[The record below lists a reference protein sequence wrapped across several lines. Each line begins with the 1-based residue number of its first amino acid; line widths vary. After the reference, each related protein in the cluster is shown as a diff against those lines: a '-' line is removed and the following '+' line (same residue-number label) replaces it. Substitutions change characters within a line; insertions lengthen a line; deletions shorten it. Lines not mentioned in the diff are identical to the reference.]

1 MHPESTRLRQLI
13 PPLFVIALLA
23 SVLLALTPWRALGL
37 VVPALYLLVL
47 GTGTVGVLF
56 KTRDSAAFGFPLA
69 VATMHVTWGIGFLAG
84 R

>member
-23 SVLLALTPWRALGL
+23 SGILAFTPWRGLSLVVPILYIAVLLAGTAG
-37 VVPALYLLVL
+37 LLVR
-47 GTGTVGVLF
+47 
-56 KTRDSAAFGFPLA
+56 TRDSAAFGFPLA

-84 R
+84 T